1 MYLAAGTPPFSGASI
16 WASIFFDALA
26 TQHAWTCLS
35 GSITAYV
42 GARMHVSSKQA
53 SRHRR
58 FGKSPPPPALGRPGH
73 GAGFFSSSLVFLSC
87 PNLPPSTGIEQMT
100 LFSVHLIVVTV
111 KNDSLLVT
119 MLVVLRTDRQTR
131 KQARVTRS
139 VHMHVSCRAALHQP
153 HPSAASRN
161 PMRCLLYR
169 ALASWTRYTPQP
181 LFP

>member
-1 MYLAAGTPPFSGASI
+1 MFFLVLLVPPCAVVVSCLAGHCVRKRMYLAAGTPPFSGASI

-73 GAGFFSSSLVFLSC
+73 GAGFF
-87 PNLPPSTGIEQMT
+87 LPPWC
-100 LFSVHLIVVTV
+100 FC
-111 KNDSLLVT
+111 
-119 MLVVLRTDRQTR
+119 
-131 KQARVTRS
+131 
-139 VHMHVSCRAALHQP
+139 HVQICLHPPALN
-153 HPSAASRN
+153 R
-161 PMRCLLYR
+161 
-169 ALASWTRYTPQP
+169 
-181 LFP
+181 